1 MPASYDPIRECSPIH
16 PINSRPRHTMP
27 PFTPTPGLNSL
38 SERLADALP
47 AKTLAEPP
55 TLVIR
60 QDAPPAT
67 VTVYRDAPDSSGNDL
82 SGGEIAGI
90 VIGSVIGFLLLLW
103 LIRSCVWGGAGRRR
117 PPPDYYHHEEPK
129 RRRRSR
135 HGHSQGRHRSRSIGA
150 PPPVVIRDYSRSP
163 GRGRQYSRGGY

>member
-1 MPASYDPIRECSPIH
+1 
-16 PINSRPRHTMP
+16 MP
-27 PFTPTPGLNSL
+27 PFTPSSGLGLDSL
-38 SERLADALP
+38 SKRLADALP

-67 VTVYRDAPDSSGNDL
+67 VTVYRDAPDSGGGNDL

-103 LIRSCVWGGAGRRR
+103 LIRSCVWGGAARGR

-129 RRRRSR
+129 RHRRRSR